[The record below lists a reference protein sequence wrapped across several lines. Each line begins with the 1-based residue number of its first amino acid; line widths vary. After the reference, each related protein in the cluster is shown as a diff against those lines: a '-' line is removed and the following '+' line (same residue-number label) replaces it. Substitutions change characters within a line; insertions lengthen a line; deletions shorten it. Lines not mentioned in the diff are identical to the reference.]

1 MKNFVHNH
9 FLFIVLIT
17 AVTLLLFAVVADA
30 KKKKNQKSS
39 GEMTRNKAKTKTK
52 WSSTIDTGVDDLIS
66 KVATEEHGY
75 YVKRTF
81 FPVRG
86 IDEPSLKSPP
96 FLAVPIAW
104 IACENRDCLLH
115 LNSAKNSLTEGFLCD
130 DDCHGVYHPICGKT
144 LNEVAVFYN
153 ECKLNVAK
161 CRTRGYWLT
170 FNFEDCKKLYP
181 EGVKYAE
188 SKFRASP
195 YFRDADN
202 STDSLIKED
211 RESNSGDMLTE
222 KFFVQK
228 FSDNVTKENRGN
240 FSDHNDDDE
249 IKLINL

>member
-1 MKNFVHNH
+1 MS
-9 FLFIVLIT
+9 
-17 AVTLLLFAVVADA
+17 VADA
-30 KKKKNQKSS
+30 KKKKQKSS
-39 GEMTRNKAKTKTK
+39 GEMTRSKAKTKTK
-52 WSSTIDTGVDDLIS
+52 WSSTIDTGVDDLSS

-81 FPVRG
+81 FPAGG
-86 IDEPSLKSPP
+86 IEKPSLKSPP
-96 FLAVPIAW
+96 FLAVPVAW
-104 IACENRDCLLH
+104 TSCENRDCLLH
-115 LNSAKNSLTEGFLCD
+115 LNSVKNSLTEGFLCD
-130 DDCHGVYHPICGKT
+130 DDCYGVYNPVCGKT

-170 FNFEDCKKLYP
+170 FNFEECKKLYP

-195 YFRDADN
+195 YFRDAYN

-211 RESNSGDMLTE
+211 RESNSGNMLTE
-222 KFFVQK
+222 KFLVQK
-228 FSDNVTKENRGN
+228 FSDNVTKENRAN
-240 FSDHNDDDE
+240 SSHHDDNE

>member
-1 MKNFVHNH
+1 MKSFVHNH
-9 FLFIVLIT
+9 FLFIVLII
-17 AVTLLLFAVVADA
+17 AVTLLLFAAVADA
-30 KKKKNQKSS
+30 KKKKQKSS
-39 GEMTRNKAKTKTK
+39 GEMTRSKAKTKTK
-52 WSSTIDTGVDDLIS
+52 WSSTIDTGVDDLSS

-81 FPVRG
+81 FPAGG
-86 IDEPSLKSPP
+86 IEKPSLKSPP
-96 FLAVPIAW
+96 FLAVPVAW
-104 IACENRDCLLH
+104 TSCENRDCLLH

-130 DDCHGVYHPICGKT
+130 DDCYGVYNPVCGKT

-170 FNFEDCKKLYP
+170 FNFEECKKLYP

-195 YFRDADN
+195 YFRDAYN

-211 RESNSGDMLTE
+211 RESNSGNMLTE
-222 KFFVQK
+222 KFLVQK
-228 FSDNVTKENRGN
+228 FSDNVTKENRAN
-240 FSDHNDDDE
+240 SSHHDDNE